1 MKVYGKVTS
10 IDRYH
15 RTISIIIRNQ
25 KKYFHLTNRMMQDF
39 RQYLQQSPY
48 VCMDVTSSRIPVNGI
63 KAYEVNHFIKI
74 IVPRITDYK
83 VYFNMESIQQEIRT
97 LINKPYYKLFLDLEF
112 SLPGTGG
119 KPTSEIVQYGMILED
134 PEGKVVLE
142 EASLLRPFN
151 DKALNVRTL
160 LFLSRIYSDFENAPS
175 YIEFYQSLERCI
187 RDYNVKI
194 IAWGKNDILAMQ
206 KSFKTNHLQPLD
218 LRNRYMNLMQVIK
231 NYFSYKQE
239 KGLFTTYQEYK
250 NIPSLIQSHDALED
264 AQIMREIY
272 HMFQDEIN
280 QK

>member
-25 KKYFHLTNRMMQDF
+25 RKYFHLTNRMMQDF